1 MILQTA
7 GDTLPHS
14 TDLIPRARGINAVH
28 APTEDGPE
36 SKITSGNAVPNT
48 AQKKGGTE
56 GVGRSLT
63 KQPVSAGATSA
74 G

>member
-1 MILQTA
+1 MRCM
-7 GDTLPHS
+7 PP
-14 TDLIPRARGINAVH
+14 TD
-28 APTEDGPE
+28 DGPD
-36 SKITSGNAVPNT
+36 SKIASGNSVPNA